1 ALYNPDSNNYN
12 TVEADITVEVAKAL
26 IDIYTDNL
34 INPEFADG
42 LVYDGTEKALVTA
55 HGSVEGGTIV
65 FSLVPKG
72 EYTTTIPVATEAGE
86 YVVYYLI
93 RGDENHQDLGA
104 PGEAYCTVTIAAK
117 PVTDATVTL
126 GEYDSVYNGTAKE
139 PGVTSVVTDGKTLI
153 EGTDYTV
160 SYKNNVYV
168 GTATVTI
175 TFKGNYT
182 GTATATFEIIQ
193 DPKTGEFDG
202 EWVQM

>member
-1 ALYNPDSNNYN
+1 M
-12 TVEADITVEVAKAL
+12 
-26 IDIYTDNL
+26 
-34 INPEFADG
+34 
-42 LVYDGTEKALVTA
+42 
-55 HGSVEGGTIV
+55 
-65 FSLVPKG
+65 
-72 EYTTTIPVATEAGE
+72 
-86 YVVYYLI
+86 
-93 RGDENHQDLGA
+93 
-104 PGEAYCTVTIAAK
+104 
-117 PVTDATVTL
+117 TL

-182 GTATATFEIIQ
+182 GSATATFEIIQ